1 MREIK
6 LLGVS
11 NVIKKTFT
19 CRNTELIRLQNEAS
33 KVGVISDIVFGLI
46 TLLSDL
52 SLYILS
58 AVLIMKDQITIGLFV
73 AVLQYF
79 SQSKTQFNSVLNTF
93 IDFKRRQIN
102 LKNIMNV
109 FDLDKEEESKSSP
122 NIKNGSIKF
131 NNVNFEYTEGVPVLK
146 NLSFS
151 IDSGKVISFV
161 GESGVGKST
170 ISNLLIRF
178 LSRPKEKS
186 ILMGR
191 T

>member
-1 MREIK
+1 
-6 LLGVS
+6 
-11 NVIKKTFT
+11 
-19 CRNTELIRLQNEAS
+19 
-33 KVGVISDIVFGLI
+33 
-46 TLLSDL
+46 
-52 SLYILS
+52 
-58 AVLIMKDQITIGLFV
+58 
-73 AVLQYF
+73 
-79 SQSKTQFNSVLNTF
+79 
-93 IDFKRRQIN
+93 
-102 LKNIMNV
+102 MNV

-178 LSRPKEKS
+178 FEPTKGEIYIDGQNFRPCC
-186 ILMGR
+186 I
-191 T
+191 